1 MCLFVMMESYAPN
14 IYIFEV
20 IHILFGIT
28 AGLTT
33 IFINA
38 YLVDFA
44 TIEYRATFLTF
55 AFMVAFSFGEFGVI
69 YIADYT

>member
-44 TIEYRATFLTF
+44 TIEYRDIFLTF
-55 AFMVAFSFGEFGVI
+55 AFCTAFSFGEFVVI
-69 YIADYT
+69 TIAD